1 MKGVELPIN
10 VLVIVA
16 IAVIVLL
23 GLVVLYFIGF
33 NPFSGSISLTS
44 LKNAGCSNF
53 TLNYDCGR
61 RTVTSTTGIFLPA
74 NNYNLNPNTLF
85 ELCRLYLGT
94 DPSDDTKAEAQC
106 REICG
111 CL

>member
-23 GLVVLYFIGF
+23 GIVVLYFIGF
-33 NPFSGSISLTS
+33 NPFSGSISITS
-44 LKNAGCSNF
+44 LKNSACSNF
-53 TLNYDCGR
+53 SLNFDCGR
-61 RTVTSTTGIFLPA
+61 RGGMTTDKIILPT
-74 NNYNLNPNTLF
+74 NSYGYGNLLA
-85 ELCRLYLGT
+85 LCQGQMGAA
-94 DPSDDTKAEAQC
+94 DEAAC
-106 REICG
+106 RQVCG

>member
-1 MKGVELPIN
+1 MKGIELPIN

-33 NPFSGSISLTS
+33 NPFSGSVSLTS
-44 LKNAGCSNF
+44 LKSQGCSNF

-61 RTVTSTTGIFLPA
+61 RGANTNDISLPG
-74 NNYNLNPNTLF
+74 NSYGVYTLQ
-85 ELCRLYLGT
+85 ELCEDYLNVSSG
-94 DPSDDTKAEAQC
+94 DTAGCAAL
-106 REICG
+106 CG
-111 CL
+111 CS